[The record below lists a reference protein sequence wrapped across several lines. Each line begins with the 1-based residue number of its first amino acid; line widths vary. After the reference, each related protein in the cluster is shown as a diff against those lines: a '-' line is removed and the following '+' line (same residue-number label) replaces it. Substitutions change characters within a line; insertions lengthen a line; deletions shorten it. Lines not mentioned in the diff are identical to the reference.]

1 MPWARR
7 QRPSTRSAE
16 MALAAAGAPPPNAS
30 NPAAAPACAEWP
42 RSRRCRSRSFSAVS
56 TRKCSCNVSTHSF
69 LRWREAAAERR
80 FLCFLRILRSSSGA
94 SASSSECVS
103 SEPPSMLS
111 MGSAPGP
118 CEACCRLIM
127 AASSAEASRQNPAV
141 DPQIDCRLTNA
152 TKALA
157 RHPDS
162 GVGCGRSRTDCAGS
176 AMAPLAVFI
185 VFFGPSP
192 PWMPLTLHSM
202 SLNAQVKFVV
212 IGDAAAPDV
221 VPPNVVFEHISYA
234 AMQARLSQ
242 LLLPGN
248 TSSVRYNWTY
258 KANDIKPFAPALYP
272 QHVAGYEWWA
282 WADMDMVFGDLLRF
296 MAHAVTRPACCK
308 VQLRADGQPQ
318 SANKVNVYQHKEACP
333 CDPGAQVNVISP
345 LYPNPWRKKV
355 WGPFTAFRTG
365 LGTELF
371 RESPH
376 WRSILATNKYAHFDE
391 WWGPFHDLGWETM
404 GDVVTR
410 LAEVRQTLDLPL
422 SLSPPPPKYPPR
434 CAQALDLFFKVTL
447 RILRLSGAWFLNGD

>member
-1 MPWARR
+1 
-7 QRPSTRSAE
+7 
-16 MALAAAGAPPPNAS
+16 
-30 NPAAAPACAEWP
+30 
-42 RSRRCRSRSFSAVS
+42 
-56 TRKCSCNVSTHSF
+56 
-69 LRWREAAAERR
+69 
-80 FLCFLRILRSSSGA
+80 
-94 SASSSECVS
+94 
-103 SEPPSMLS
+103 
-111 MGSAPGP
+111 
-118 CEACCRLIM
+118 
-127 AASSAEASRQNPAV
+127 
-141 DPQIDCRLTNA
+141 
-152 TKALA
+152 
-157 RHPDS
+157 
-162 GVGCGRSRTDCAGS
+162 
-176 AMAPLAVFI
+176 MAPLAVFI

-221 VPPNVVFEHISYA
+221 VPPNVVFERISYA

-355 WGPFTAFRTG
+355 WGPPPSR
-365 LGTELF
+365 
-371 RESPH
+371 REPLRP
-376 WRSILATNKYAHFDE
+376 WR
-391 WWGPFHDLGWETM
+391 
-404 GDVVTR
+404 
-410 LAEVRQTLDLPL
+410 
-422 SLSPPPPKYPPR
+422 
-434 CAQALDLFFKVTL
+434 
-447 RILRLSGAWFLNGD
+447 AWFLRASVARPFVMPKSGMRGRRFGSLPCAGEDTL